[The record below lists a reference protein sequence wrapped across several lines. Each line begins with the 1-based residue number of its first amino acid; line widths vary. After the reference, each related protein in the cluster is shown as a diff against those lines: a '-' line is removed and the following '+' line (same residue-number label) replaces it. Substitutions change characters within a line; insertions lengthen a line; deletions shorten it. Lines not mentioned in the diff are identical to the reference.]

1 MGNAAWRRHVRQVG
15 RIPKVVQQ
23 LSRLAGNLLNTG
35 SVCIRLPNKAACPWA
50 EACNKYGAHFGAVPR
65 NCPAHVLL
73 AKSVWACSPKG
84 GYTVTL
90 SQRSYCKKTKLSRP
104 FSNRPGGLCFY
115 RPRLVRADSDCLS
128 IFPAN
133 PFGMSGQGR
142 QAFDPASPSPAAAVS
157 SWRGQ
162 EARRGL
168 RLRRRFFRRGRR

>member
-1 MGNAAWRRHVRQVG
+1 MSAKLGES
-15 RIPKVVQQ
+15 P
-23 LSRLAGNLLNTG
+23 RLCSNYRDLPETCSIQGASA
-35 SVCIRLPNKAACPWA
+35 SVFPIRLPALERRRATSTAPTSVRCRA
-50 EACNKYGAHFGAVPR
+50 TAPR
-65 NCPAHVLL
+65 VLL

-133 PFGMSGQGR
+133 QFGMSGQGR